1 MVTIIS
7 LKRLYYTLQ
16 GEGTDLGSNAQS
28 LVVLGPSCVAKRT
41 AGLKDKAEGRQ
52 AFSEQEHG
60 DESKLLRLESRMDF
74 GGK

>member
-28 LVVLGPSCVAKRT
+28 LVVLGPSCVAKT
-41 AGLKDKAEGRQ
+41 
-52 AFSEQEHG
+52 HG
-60 DESKLLRLESRMDF
+60 WFKGQS
-74 GGK
+74 